1 MIKFSIN
8 AFVIDYAFLNQLDMQ
23 EDLLPVFVLAKAA
36 GADAIEMG
44 AASVEQVDTLARHH
58 EQTKLESLVEVA
70 GPVLYTEAWEAEVEK
85 AVAIAAA
92 FKDRLGTPM
101 VNICPFWK
109 PDPEREHH
117 RLEKTDEELERQAK
131 AYGLLL
137 NEIERLGMKACYHTH
152 DAELVNNWR
161 ELRHLAG
168 SCPGMKFCL
177 DAHWV
182 YAGSDF
188 RDDALTDFVTAYGK
202 DIVHVHARQCKD
214 HEMQAVFTPNGDIDY
229 PDLFRALKNCGYSGN
244 YSLEQFYY
252 DQPLNEPEPYAAILA
267 RSMKK
272 LIMTVNALE
281 S

>member
-1 MIKFSIN
+1 MTKFSIN
-8 AFVIDYAFLNQLDMQ
+8 AFVINYAFLNHLDTQ
-23 EDLLPVFVLAKAA
+23 GDLLPLFVLAKAA

-44 AASVEQVDTLARHH
+44 AASVEQVETLARHH
-58 EQTKLESLVEVA
+58 EQAQLESLVEVA
-70 GPVLYTEAWEAEVEK
+70 GPVLYTDAWEAEVEK

-137 NEIERLGMKACYHTH
+137 NEIETLGMIACYHTH

-161 ELRHLAG
+161 EVRHLAQ

-182 YAGSDF
+182 YAGSSF
-188 RDDALTDFVTAYGK
+188 RDDALSDFVSAYGT

-214 HEMQAVFTPNGDIDY
+214 HAMQAEFTAEGDIDY
-229 PDLFRALKNCGYSGN
+229 PALFRSLKNCGYSGN

-252 DQPLNEPEPYAAILA
+252 DQPLNEPEPYAALLA
-267 RSMKK
+267 RSLKTLK
-272 LIMTVNALE
+272 TTVKALD